1 MSYLAL
7 MQASPGHEEARAR
20 VLVVVEDDF
29 DMRLLVK
36 VTLAADPRI
45 DVAGEAASAR
55 EAIELARGLHPGLI
69 ILDHAI
75 EGDMT
80 GLEAAPLI
88 RQSAPNAKILLFTA
102 YDLAAEAR
110 AEPAI
115 DGYLRK
121 DEIHLLLPTVQRFLG
136 LTPTG

>member
-1 MSYLAL
+1 MSYLAI
-7 MQASPGHEEARAR
+7 MESAQGQAGTRAR

-45 DVAGEAASAR
+45 EVAGEAATAG
-55 EAIELARGLHPGLI
+55 EAIEMARGLHPGLI
-69 ILDHAI
+69 ILDHAL
-75 EGDMT
+75 EGEMT
-80 GLEAAPLI
+80 GLEAAPLL

-110 AEPAI
+110 SEPAI
-115 DGYLRK
+115 DGFLRK

-136 LTPTG
+136 LPSEG